1 MPDHYLK
8 FDDTTEA
15 DTELQAAGIAIDHA
29 PGWDVNHVGTVWSE
43 PVLGEGEEVVTPA
56 APLPGY
62 HVNIRLR
69 SGSLATA
76 LQAFEVTPST
86 PSRRFAS

>member
-1 MPDHYLK
+1 MHDHYLK
-8 FDDTTEA
+8 FDDAAEA
-15 DTELQAAGIAIDHA
+15 AAELQAAGITISHA

-43 PVLGEGEEVVTPA
+43 PVLDEAGEVVTPA

-76 LQAFEVTPST
+76 LQAFEVTPSS

>member
-8 FDDTTEA
+8 FVDAAEA
-15 DTELQAAGIAIDHA
+15 ATELQDAGFVVSHA
-29 PGWDVNHVGTVWSE
+29 TGWAVDHVGTIWSAPE
-43 PVLGEGEEVVTPA
+43 LDEAGDVVTPA

-69 SGSLATA
+69 SGSLATS
-76 LQAFEVTPST
+76 LQAFEVTPSS

>member
-1 MPDHYLK
+1 MADHYLK
-8 FDDTTEA
+8 FADAGEA
-15 DTELQAAGIAIDHA
+15 ATELQAAGITVNHA
-29 PGWDVNHVGTVWSE
+29 PGWAVDPVGTIWSD
-43 PVLGEGEEVVTPA
+43 PVLDEAGEVVTPA
-56 APLPGY
+56 APLPGW